1 MIYYLINVIV
11 TIIVFIIG
19 VNIGMSVKKEKKI
32 EIPNIPKKI
41 TEIKEGMEKNKE
53 MKKLNIILE
62 NIDNYDGTGQNQKDV
77 I

>member
-53 MKKLNIILE
+53 MKRLNTILE
-62 NIDNYDGTGQNQKDV
+62 NIDNYDGTGKNQKDV